1 MFVKVVLDGSIIDA
15 IKELCYC
22 RFDKRSGMVLRCSER
37 DKPSGIISERTG
49 EIYHVDGWPKF
60 PDGVSAAGTV
70 TIGYIDDTEYD
81 ALTDALDANG
91 PVEQPDEDHEIPQ
104 NESVE
109 YVKDAVIKKMSTACN
124 VAITSGIDVVLSD
137 GKPHHFSLKIED
149 QLNLISLNGL
159 ILAGAESVP
168 YHADGEECKYFSAE
182 DFQAVANA
190 ATAWK
195 IYQESYFNSLRVYIQ
210 SLNTIPDLIAVQYGI
225 PIPEKYM
232 TDVFKMLLQKQMEA

>member
-15 IKELCYC
+15 IKEICYC
-22 RFDKRSGMVLRCSER
+22 RFDNRSGMVLRCSER

-70 TIGYIDDTEYD
+70 TIDYIDETEYD
-81 ALTDALDANG
+81 ALTDALDASG
-91 PVEQPDEDHEIPQ
+91 PVEQPDEAPEIPQ
-104 NESVE
+104 NASVE
-109 YVKDAVIKKMSTACN
+109 FVKEAIIKKMSTTCN
-124 VAITSGIDVVLSD
+124 AVITNGIEVVLSD
-137 GKPHHFSLKIED
+137 GQKHHFSLKLED

-159 ILAGAESVP
+159 LQAGAESVP
-168 YHADGEECKYFSAE
+168 YHADGEECRYYSTE
-182 DFQAVANA
+182 DFQSIATA

-210 SLNTIPDLIAVQYGI
+210 SLQTIPDLMAISYGVQI
-225 PIPEKYM
+225 PDEYM
-232 TDVFKMLLQKQMEA
+232 TDVFKMLIQQQEG